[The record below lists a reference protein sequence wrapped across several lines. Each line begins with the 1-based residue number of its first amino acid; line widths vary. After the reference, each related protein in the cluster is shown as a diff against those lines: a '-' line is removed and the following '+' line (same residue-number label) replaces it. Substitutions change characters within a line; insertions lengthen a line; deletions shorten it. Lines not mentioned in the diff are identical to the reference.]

1 MNAPTLPEGLRLY
14 AVGDVHGRLDLLE
27 ALHDLIAAD
36 AAKSKAAAKR
46 IVYLGDYLDRGP
58 DSKGVIELLLK
69 PPPAGFERVIL
80 KGNHED
86 VTESFLT
93 DLSVAEGWFA
103 YGGIETLKSYGVAP
117 PRHAGEIV
125 RVQAAFAAALP
136 DSHRRL
142 FKSLQL
148 THRAGGYFFTHAGV
162 KPGVALDRQE
172 EEDLLWIRD
181 EFLRSDQDFGA
192 MVVHGHTIT
201 PAPVTR
207 ANRIGIDTGAFFS
220 GRLTAL
226 VLEGGDHAFI
236 QT

>member
-1 MNAPTLPEGLRLY
+1 MNAPTLPDGLRLY

-27 ALHDLIAAD
+27 ALHGLIAAD

-69 PPPAGFERVIL
+69 PPLAGFERVIL

-86 VTESFLT
+86 VMESFLT

-103 YGGIETLKSYGVAP
+103 YGGVETLESYGLAP
-117 PRHAGEIV
+117 PRHAGELA
-125 RVQAAFAAALP
+125 RVQTAFAAALP
-136 DSHRRL
+136 DSHRRFL
-142 FKSLQL
+142 KSLKL
-148 THRAGGYFFTHAGV
+148 AHRAGGYFFTHAGV
-162 KPGVALDRQE
+162 KPGVALERQE

-181 EFLRSDQDFGA
+181 EFLQSDQDFGA

-201 PAPVTR
+201 PVPVTR

-220 GRLTAL
+220 GKLTAL
-226 VLEGGDHAFI
+226 VLEGGDRAFI